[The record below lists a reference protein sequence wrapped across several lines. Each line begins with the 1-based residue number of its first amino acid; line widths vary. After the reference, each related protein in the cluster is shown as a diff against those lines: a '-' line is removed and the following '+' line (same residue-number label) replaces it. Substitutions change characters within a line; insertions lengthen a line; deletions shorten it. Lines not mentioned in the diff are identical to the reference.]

1 MKIIRSKQLR
11 FVPASHE
18 NPKSPGVW
26 KKILLE
32 RKDLVRGRVQ
42 MVNLAK
48 LPVGNSFN
56 PHYHE
61 DMEEVFI
68 ILKGK
73 ANIKVNSEEKLIE
86 KGDVVVITTGEVH
99 EMENIGSEAVE
110 YIVLGISL
118 EKHGKTVV
126 V

>member
-1 MKIIRSKQLR
+1 MKIIRSKKSK

-32 RKDLVRGRVQ
+32 KGQLIKGYVQ

-48 LPVGNSFN
+48 LPVGSSFK

-61 DMEEVFI
+61 DMEEVLLF
-68 ILKGK
+68 
-73 ANIKVNSEEKLIE
+73 
-86 KGDVVVITTGEVH
+86 
-99 EMENIGSEAVE
+99 
-110 YIVLGISL
+110 
-118 EKHGKTVV
+118 
-126 V
+126 